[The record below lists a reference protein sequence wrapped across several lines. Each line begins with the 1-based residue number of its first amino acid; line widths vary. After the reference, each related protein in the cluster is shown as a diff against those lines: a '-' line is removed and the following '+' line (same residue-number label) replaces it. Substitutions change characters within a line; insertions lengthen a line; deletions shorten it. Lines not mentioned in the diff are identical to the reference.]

1 MVDTAAI
8 FLYCFNTNACLG
20 FIMVDSLIFEI
31 GGPGRTAV
39 SLPEPDVPI
48 RPLGELLPERFLRG
62 APPELPEVS
71 EPELVRHYINL
82 SRVNYSVSGNFYPL
96 GSCTMKY
103 NPEMNEDAASLP
115 GFDLAHPLQPD
126 YLSQGALKL
135 MHELEG
141 FLREIGGLDRVSLQP
156 AAGAQ
161 GELTGMLM
169 VRAYHEA
176 RGEGE
181 IRNKVI
187 IPDSAHGTNPASAH
201 LAGFQVVEVKSSPE
215 GLVDIARLRELAGPD
230 TAGFMLTVPNTLGL
244 FEKDILEISDIVHGA
259 GGLMYMDGANM
270 NALVGLVR
278 PGDMGFDVVHFNL
291 HKTFSTPHGGGGP
304 GAGPVGVKEP
314 LEPFLPAPTVE
325 KDGDRY
331 YLDNARPHSIGRVQA
346 FNGNFG
352 VLVRAYAYIRSMGP
366 DGLRE
371 VSENA
376 IINANYLMARL
387 RDYYQLAHETHC
399 MHEVVFSGKRQ
410 KEQGVHVRDIAKRLL
425 DFGFYAPTVYFPL
438 VVEEAIMIEPTE
450 TESKQTLDA
459 FIDAMIKIAEEASSD
474 PDKVR
479 TAPHTTRL
487 SRLDEAQ
494 AARHPVIRHS
504 RGSGNPGA

>member
-1 MVDTAAI
+1 MAGDMDK
-8 FLYCFNTNACLG
+8 G
-20 FIMVDSLIFEI
+20 LIFEK
-31 GGPGRTAV
+31 GGKGRQAY
-39 SLPEPDVPI
+39 SLPACDVPE
-48 RPLGELLPERFLRG
+48 RDAEELLPKNLLREE
-62 APPELPEVS
+62 PPALPEVS

-82 SRVNYSVSGNFYPL
+82 SQQNYSVDGNFYPL

-103 NPEMNEDAASLP
+103 NPKINEDVANLP
-115 GFDLAHPLQPD
+115 GLNLIHPLQPD
-126 YLSQGALKL
+126 ETVQGALRL
-135 MHELEG
+135 MYELEG
-141 FLREIGGLDRVSLQP
+141 LLKEIGGLSRVSLQP

-161 GELTGMLM
+161 GELTGML
-169 VRAYHEA
+169 VIRAYHESKGA
-176 RGEGE
+176 PR
-181 IRNKVI
+181 RKVI
-187 IPDSAHGTNPASAH
+187 VPDSAHGTNPASAH
-201 LAGFQVVEVKSSPE
+201 LAGFEVVEVKSSPE
-215 GLVDIARLRELAGPD
+215 GLVDVERLRELADAD

-244 FEKDILEISDIVHGA
+244 FEKDIIEISRIIHDA

-304 GAGPVGVKEP
+304 GAGPVGVTSA
-314 LEPFLPAPTVE
+314 LARFLPFPMVE

-331 YLDNARPHSIGRVQA
+331 YLTYDRPDSIGRVQA

-376 IINANYLMARL
+376 IINANYLLARL
-387 RDYYQLAHETHC
+387 KDHYQLAHDTPC
-399 MHEVVFSGKRQ
+399 MHEVVFSGKLQ
-410 KEQGVHVRDIAKRLL
+410 KEHGVHTKDIAKRLL

-438 VVEEAIMIEPTE
+438 VVDEAIMIEPTE

-459 FIDAMIKIAEEASSD
+459 FVDAMVEIAREVIET
-474 PDKVR
+474 PEKVLN
-479 TAPHTTRL
+479 APHTTPL
-487 SRLDEAQ
+487 SRLDETE
-494 AARHPVIRHS
+494 AARHPVIRYS
-504 RGSGNPGA
+504 KS